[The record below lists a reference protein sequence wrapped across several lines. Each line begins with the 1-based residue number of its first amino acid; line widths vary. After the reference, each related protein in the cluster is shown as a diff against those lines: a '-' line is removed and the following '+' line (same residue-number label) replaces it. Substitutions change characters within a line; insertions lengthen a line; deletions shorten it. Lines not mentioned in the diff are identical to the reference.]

1 MPTLRSRNRS
11 TKTGITTVTV
21 TTPSQCATEEDMSY
35 ENVGAEM
42 EEEEES
48 DVLDYEQ
55 TREKRIKENMER
67 MQKLGISDM
76 SLQLK
81 SAIMSSKPARKRK
94 ALDFKNTPVRE
105 ADVFP
110 RPTRR
115 SSRLQNVTPVSYV
128 EVGLEKKG
136 NNSRSRDIYL
146 EVGSKPEVYT
156 EEHDKLLGDCNT
168 SWTLF
173 VDGYGKDG
181 KRIYDSV
188 RGKTCH
194 QCRQKTLGHRTTC
207 SKCNMVQGQFCGDCL
222 YMRYGEH
229 VLEANQ
235 NPEWICPPCR
245 GICNCSLC
253 RQAKGWA
260 PTGPL
265 YRKIASLG
273 YKSVAYFLFQTRRS
287 QTDDGNDPQTETPSS
302 MALPIADDSP
312 SITDNVPDVIAQY
325 SDIYNGRT
333 DSETEEKKDDD
344 MHAEDGHSTEQ
355 SGVDPDSGDNENSPK
370 AEVEKNAPKGD
381 FATDHSALEV
391 TDDNKQENTN
401 MYVAE
406 NGISTEHMGTYTSME
421 IVENEHESELETPLQ
436 VNDLA
441 TKNSV
446 ADVGNGTN
454 ENEHLA
460 FKGMLLAQDQEHLD
474 INTPDKTSARK
485 RRSTIVEP
493 SPDSIAGRLRLR
505 RKGLWNFES
514 TN

>member
-1 MPTLRSRNRS
+1 MPTLKSRNRS
-11 TKTGITTVTV
+11 TETGVTTTTVTN
-21 TTPSQCATEEDMSY
+21 PSQCAAEEDESD

-42 EEEEES
+42 EEEES
-48 DVLDYEQ
+48 DVLDYEK

-67 MQKLGISDM
+67 MQKLGILDM

-81 SAIMSSKPARKRK
+81 SAIMSRKPARKRK

-105 ADVFP
+105 ADVLP

-128 EVGLEKKG
+128 EVGAEKKG
-136 NNSRSRDIYL
+136 NTSRSRDIYL

-156 EEHDKLLGDCNT
+156 EEHDKLLGDCNA
-168 SWTLF
+168 SWELF

-181 KRIYDSV
+181 KRIYDSE

-207 SKCNMVQGQFCGDCL
+207 SNCNMVQGQFCGDCL

-229 VLEANQ
+229 VFEANQ

-253 RQAKGWA
+253 RNAKGWA

-273 YKSVAYFLFQTRRS
+273 YKSVAHYLFQTHRS

-312 SITDNVPDVIAQY
+312 SIIDNVPDVIAQY
-325 SDIYNGRT
+325 SDIDNGRT
-333 DSETEEKKDDD
+333 DSETEEKNDDD
-344 MHAEDGHSTEQ
+344 MHAEDGHNTEQ
-355 SGVDPDSGDNENSPK
+355 SGV
-370 AEVEKNAPKGD
+370 
-381 FATDHSALEV
+381 
-391 TDDNKQENTN
+391 
-401 MYVAE
+401 
-406 NGISTEHMGTYTSME
+406 
-421 IVENEHESELETPLQ
+421 ELKTPLQ

-441 TKNSV
+441 TKNSN

-460 FKGMLLAQDQEHLD
+460 IKGMLLAQDQEHLD
-474 INTPDKTSARK
+474 INTPEKTSTRK
-485 RRSTIVEP
+485 RQSTIVEP